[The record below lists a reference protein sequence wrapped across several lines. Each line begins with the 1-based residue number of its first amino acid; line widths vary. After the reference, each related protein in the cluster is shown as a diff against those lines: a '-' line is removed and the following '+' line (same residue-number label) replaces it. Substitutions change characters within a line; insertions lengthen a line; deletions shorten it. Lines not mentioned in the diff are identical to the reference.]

1 MAGFSIAFQRALAKV
16 LNLKS
21 TKQSNE
27 SINQNEIMAANE
39 LKFETL
45 QVHAG
50 QAVDGTTHARAL
62 PIYQTSSYVFDD
74 AKDGADLFG
83 LRKFGNIYTRLQNPT
98 TDVFEK
104 RVAAL
109 EGGVSG
115 LATSSGQSAQFIALN
130 NILQVGDNFVSTSH
144 LYGGTYNQF
153 KNQFKRLGVEVR
165 FTPNDDPSEFEKLI
179 DENTKAIYL
188 ETIGNPELNVP
199 DFDAVAAVAKRH
211 DIPLIVDN
219 TFGAGGFL
227 FRPIEHGASVVV
239 ESATK
244 WIGGHGTS
252 IGGIIV
258 DSGTFNWGNGKF
270 PAFTEPSD
278 SYHGLVF
285 WDVFGANGPFGNI
298 AFNIRARVEGLRDW
312 GNTISPFNSFLLVQ
326 GLETLSLRLER
337 HVQNTQALAE
347 WLEKHPKVEYVN
359 YPGLK
364 SSKYYKLA
372 QQYFPKGAGAVLTF
386 KIKGDAANAD
396 KLIDNVKLLS
406 HLANVGDAKSLIIH
420 PSATTHEQLS
430 PEDQIKAGVAPGLL
444 RISVGIENID
454 DIKAD
459 IEQALTK
466 IS

>member
-1 MAGFSIAFQRALAKV
+1 MS
-16 LNLKS
+16 NLRF
-21 TKQSNE
+21 E
-27 SINQNEIMAANE
+27 S
-39 LKFETL
+39 L

-50 QAVDGTTHARAL
+50 QEVDKTTHARAL

-74 AKDGADLFG
+74 AKEGADLFG

-109 EGGVSG
+109 EGGVTG

-130 NILQVGDNFVSTSH
+130 NILQAGDNFVTTPH

-153 KNQFKRLGVEVR
+153 KSQFKRLGIEVR
-165 FTPNDDPSEFEKLI
+165 FTPNDEPEEFEKLI
-179 DENTKAIYL
+179 DGNTKAVYL
-188 ETIGNPELNVP
+188 ETIGNPGLNIP
-199 DFDAVAAVAKRH
+199 DFDAIAKIAGKN

-227 FRPIEHGASVVV
+227 FRPIEHGAAIVV

-252 IGGIIV
+252 LGGVII
-258 DSGTFNWGNGKF
+258 DSGKFNWGNGKF
-270 PAFTEPSD
+270 PTFTEPSD

-285 WDVFGANGPFGNI
+285 WDVFGTNSPFGNI

-337 HVQNTQALAE
+337 HIQNTQALAE
-347 WLEKHPKVEYVN
+347 WLEQHPKVEYVN

-364 SSKYYKLA
+364 SSKHYDLA
-372 QQYFPKGAGAVLTF
+372 KKYFPKGAGAVLTF
-386 KIKGDAANAD
+386 KVKGAPENAD
-396 KLIDNVKLLS
+396 KVINSVKLLS

-420 PSATTHEQLS
+420 PSSTTHEQLS
-430 PEDQIKAGVAPGLL
+430 PEEQKSTGVIPGLL
-444 RISVGIENID
+444 RVSVGIENIE
-454 DIKAD
+454 DIKED
-459 IEQALTK
+459 LEQALAS
-466 IS
+466 ICRSSL

>member
-1 MAGFSIAFQRALAKV
+1 MSKLR
-16 LNLKS
+16 
-21 TKQSNE
+21 
-27 SINQNEIMAANE
+27 
-39 LKFETL
+39 FETL

-50 QAVDGTTHARAL
+50 QEIDKTTHARAL

-74 AKDGADLFG
+74 AKEGADLFG

-109 EGGVSG
+109 EGGVTA

-130 NILQVGDNFVSTSH
+130 NILQVGDNIVTTSR

-153 KNQFKRLGVEVR
+153 KSQFKRLGIEVR
-165 FTPNDDPSEFEKLI
+165 FTPDDEPEEFEKRI
-179 DENTKAIYL
+179 DHNTKAIYL
-188 ETIGNPELNVP
+188 ETIGNPGLNIP
-199 DFDAVAAVAKRH
+199 DFDAIAAVAHKY

-227 FRPIEHGASVVV
+227 FRPIEHGAAVVV

-252 IGGIIV
+252 LGGVIV
-258 DSGTFNWGNGKF
+258 DSGKFNWGNGKF
-270 PAFTEPSD
+270 SAFTEPSD

-285 WDVFGANGPFGNI
+285 WEAFGANSPFGNI

-326 GLETLSLRLER
+326 GLETLSLRVER

-347 WLEKHPKVEYVN
+347 WLEQHPQVEYVN

-364 SSKYYKLA
+364 SSKYHELA
-372 QQYFPKGAGAVLTF
+372 KKYLPKGAGAVLTF
-386 KIKGDAANAD
+386 KIKGDASKAD
-396 KLIDNVKLLS
+396 RLIDKVKLLS

-420 PSATTHEQLS
+420 PSTTTHEQLS
-430 PEDQIKAGVAPGLL
+430 SDEQRATGVIPGLL
-444 RISVGIENID
+444 RVSVGIENIE
-454 DIKAD
+454 DIKEDLA
-459 IEQALTK
+459 QAFDYL
-466 IS
+466 S

>member
-1 MAGFSIAFQRALAKV
+1 M
-16 LNLKS
+16 S
-21 TKQSNE
+21 TNTF
-27 SINQNEIMAANE
+27 
-39 LKFETL
+39 KFETL

-50 QAVDGTTHARAL
+50 QEVDKTTFSRAL
-62 PIYQTSSYVFDD
+62 PIYQTSSYVFED
-74 AKDGADLFG
+74 AKYGADLFG

-109 EGGVSG
+109 EGGVTG

-130 NILQVGDNFVSTSH
+130 NIMEAGDNFVTTSH

-153 KNQFKRLGVEVR
+153 KSQFKRIGIEAR
-165 FTPNDDPSEFEKLI
+165 FTANDDPSEFERLI
-179 DENTKAIYL
+179 DGNTKAVYL

-199 DFDAVAAVAKRH
+199 DFDAIAEVAKLH
-211 DIPLIVDN
+211 DLPLIVDN
-219 TFGAGGFL
+219 TFGGAGFL
-227 FRPIEHGASVVV
+227 FRPIDHGASVVV
-239 ESATK
+239 ASATK

-252 IGGIIV
+252 LGGIIV

-270 PAFTEPSD
+270 AAFTRPSD

-285 WDVFGANGPFGNI
+285 WDVFGAGSPFGNI
-298 AFNIRARVEGLRDW
+298 AFNVRARVEGLRDW

-337 HVQNTQALAE
+337 HVQNTVALAE
-347 WLEKHPKVEYVN
+347 WLEQEPKVEYVN

-364 SSKYYKLA
+364 SSKYHELA
-372 QQYFPKGAGAVLTF
+372 RKYFPKGPGAVLTF
-386 KIKGDAANAD
+386 KLKGEPSRAD
-396 KLIDNVKLLS
+396 KLINNVKLLS

-420 PSATTHEQLS
+420 PAATTHEQLS
-430 PEDQIKAGVAPGLL
+430 PAEQRASGVEPGLL
-444 RISVGIENID
+444 RISVGIENIE

-459 IEQALTK
+459 IRQALDA
-466 IS
+466 I

>member
-1 MAGFSIAFQRALAKV
+1 MSHLRF
-16 LNLKS
+16 
-21 TKQSNE
+21 E
-27 SINQNEIMAANE
+27 S
-39 LKFETL
+39 L

-50 QAVDGTTHARAL
+50 QEVDKTTHARAL
-62 PIYQTSSYVFDD
+62 PIYQTTSYVFED

-109 EGGVSG
+109 EGGVTG

-130 NILQVGDNFVSTSH
+130 NILQVGDNFVTTSH

-153 KNQFKRLGVEVR
+153 KSQFKRLGIEVR
-165 FTPNDDPSEFEKLI
+165 FTPNDEPEEFEKHI
-179 DENTKAIYL
+179 DKSTKAIYL
-188 ETIGNPELNVP
+188 ETIGNPELNIP
-199 DFDAVAAVAKRH
+199 DFDAIAQVANKY

-227 FRPIEHGASVVV
+227 FRPIEHGAAVVV

-252 IGGIIV
+252 IGGVIV

-285 WDVFGANGPFGNI
+285 WDVFGANSPFGNI

-326 GLETLSLRLER
+326 GLETLSLRVER

-364 SSKYYKLA
+364 NSKYHKLA
-372 QQYFPKGAGAVLTF
+372 KKYFPKGPGAVLTF
-386 KIKGDAANAD
+386 KVKGDSENAN
-396 KLIDNVKLLS
+396 KVIDHVKLLS

-420 PSATTHEQLS
+420 PAATTHEQLS
-430 PEDQIKAGVAPGLL
+430 PEEQKATGVEPGLL
-444 RISVGIENID
+444 RISVGIENIE
-454 DIKAD
+454 DIKEDLA
-459 IEQALTK
+459 QALEK
-466 IS
+466 L

>member
-1 MAGFSIAFQRALAKV
+1 MS
-16 LNLKS
+16 NLRF
-21 TKQSNE
+21 E
-27 SINQNEIMAANE
+27 S
-39 LKFETL
+39 L

-50 QAVDGTTHARAL
+50 QEVDKTTHARAL
-62 PIYQTSSYVFDD
+62 PIYQTTSYVFDD

-130 NILQVGDNFVSTSH
+130 NILQAGDNFVTTSH

-153 KNQFKRLGVEVR
+153 KSQFKRLGIEVR
-165 FTPNDDPSEFEKLI
+165 FTPNDEPKEFEKRI

-188 ETIGNPELNVP
+188 ETIGNPELNIP
-199 DFDAVAAVAKRH
+199 DFDAIAEVADKH

-227 FRPIEHGASVVV
+227 FRPIEHGAAVVV

-252 IGGIIV
+252 LGGVII
-258 DSGTFNWGNGKF
+258 DSGKFNWGNGKF

-278 SYHGLVF
+278 SYHGLIF
-285 WDVFGANGPFGNI
+285 WDAFGANSPFGNI

-372 QQYFPKGAGAVLTF
+372 KKYFPKGPGAVLTF
-386 KIKGDAANAD
+386 KVKGDPDDAN
-396 KLIDNVKLLS
+396 KVIDNVKLLS

-420 PSATTHEQLS
+420 PAATTHEQLS
-430 PEDQIKAGVAPGLL
+430 PEEQKSTGVEPGLL
-444 RISVGIENID
+444 RISVGIENIE
-454 DIKAD
+454 DIKEDLA
-459 IEQALTK
+459 QALDK
-466 IS
+466 L